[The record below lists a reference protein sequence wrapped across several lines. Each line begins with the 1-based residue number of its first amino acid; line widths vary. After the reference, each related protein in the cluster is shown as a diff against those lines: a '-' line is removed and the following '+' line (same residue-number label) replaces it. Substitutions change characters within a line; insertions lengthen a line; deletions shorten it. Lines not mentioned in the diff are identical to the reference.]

1 MEKSGQIQNGAIV
14 PDQPL
19 SLPEGTRVQF
29 GVEPVE
35 PVEAD
40 AADGNAR
47 IGGQLKN
54 KIQIA
59 DDFDELPGDVA
70 EPFGMESQ

>member
-1 MEKSGQIQNGAIV
+1 MENSGQIQNGAIV

-29 GVEPVE
+29 GVMPAK
-35 PVEAD
+35 AD
-40 AADGNAR
+40 TADGNAR

-54 KIQIA
+54 QIQIA
-59 DDFDELPGDVA
+59 DDFDELPSDVA